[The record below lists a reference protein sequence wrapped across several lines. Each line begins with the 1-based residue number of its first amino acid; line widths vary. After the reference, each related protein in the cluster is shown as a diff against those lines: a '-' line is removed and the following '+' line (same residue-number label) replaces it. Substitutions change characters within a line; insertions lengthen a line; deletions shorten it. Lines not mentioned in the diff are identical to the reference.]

1 MNGSVLDC
9 GRLNGDN
16 DFFFFFFKKALIV
29 ICVAM
34 HICFGQQSYYYIS
47 HATCVSTW
55 MHLWGCQGLDRGLVP
70 MWIKSRWRPWQGR
83 KTPVSH
89 ILVFYSAFTSTLPMA
104 AWHVQQG
111 RLGFILECTVVCK
124 TRKGTKPSALLC
136 MLFLLMW
143 LSTSYERQMMLAC
156 IEVKRHLKWPQNE
169 HTCGLKETP
178 DEHKSP
184 FN

>member
-1 MNGSVLDC
+1 MEI
-9 GRLNGDN
+9 
-16 DFFFFFFKKALIV
+16 FFFQKALIV
-29 ICVAM
+29 ICLAM
-34 HICFGQQSYYYIS
+34 HICFGQQSYYYNS

-55 MHLWGCQGLDRGLVP
+55 MHVWGCQGLDRGLVP

-83 KTPVSH
+83 KTLVSH

-136 MLFLLMW
+136 MLFLLINYLW
-143 LSTSYERQMMLAC
+143 EADDAGLHPGEKTSQMVP
-156 IEVKRHLKWPQNE
+156 EWTHLWA
-169 HTCGLKETP
+169 
-178 DEHKSP
+178 
-184 FN
+184 

>member
-1 MNGSVLDC
+1 MEIMI
-9 GRLNGDN
+9 
-16 DFFFFFFKKALIV
+16 FFFFQKALIV
-29 ICVAM
+29 ISVAM

-55 MHLWGCQGLDRGLVP
+55 MHVWGCQGLDRGLVP

-124 TRKGTKPSALLC
+124 TRKGTKPSALSSHGVSNQLWEADDAG
-136 MLFLLMW
+136 LHQAEK
-143 LSTSYERQMMLAC
+143 TSQMAP
-156 IEVKRHLKWPQNE
+156 EWTHLWV
-169 HTCGLKETP
+169 
-178 DEHKSP
+178 
-184 FN
+184 

>member
-1 MNGSVLDC
+1 
-9 GRLNGDN
+9 
-16 DFFFFFFKKALIV
+16 
-29 ICVAM
+29 M

-55 MHLWGCQGLDRGLVP
+55 MHVWGCQGLDRGLVP

-104 AWHVQQG
+104 AWHV

-124 TRKGTKPSALLC
+124 TRKGTKPSALLSC
-136 MLFLLMW
+136 SFFSWDYQLVMRGRWCWPASRWKDISNGPRINTPVGLRKHQMSTNLHLSSIKYIQITSPKNCSVICDLALLPW
-143 LSTSYERQMMLAC
+143 AQ
-156 IEVKRHLKWPQNE
+156 
-169 HTCGLKETP
+169 
-178 DEHKSP
+178 
-184 FN
+184 